1 MTDIN
6 YSHYLQQL
14 RFIASEIDQPI
25 IPDLEN
31 LKRLQLA
38 HLTQYPFQ
46 SLTTLIDRSVD
57 LEDSSIY
64 DKLIERRAGGYCY
77 ELNGLFLALLRHLGY
92 EARIITG
99 VVTIGNQLERHN
111 ARTHMAIM
119 VTIDSQN
126 YLVDV
131 GYGGLVPSAPLL
143 FTYNQKDNNNKN
155 NNNQNPSQ
163 IQTTPHG
170 RYKII
175 KDESFENQIENP
187 ILPHAQVNYERYIL
201 CCEVK
206 SEWQMLYV
214 FDLLPQIRIDMV
226 VGSWYISTYPNS
238 PFKRRLM
245 ASRLDDDGVRHTL
258 LNHKYQRHQVG
269 KPSQSSILAS
279 VDEVLTQLKQVFL
292 IDIADELTASE
303 RQKLMVFL
311 ENNE

>member
-14 RFIASEIDQPI
+14 GFTASEIDQPI
-25 IPDLEN
+25 IPDLEH
-31 LKRLQLA
+31 LKHLQLA
-38 HLTQYPFQ
+38 HLTQFPFQ
-46 SLTTLIDRSVD
+46 SFTTLVDRPVD

-64 DKLIERRAGGYCY
+64 DKLIVRRAGGYCY
-77 ELNGLFLALLRHLGY
+77 ELNGLFLTLLRHLGY

-99 VVTIGNQLERHN
+99 VVTIDNQLERHN

-119 VTIDSQN
+119 VTIDGQN

-143 FTYNQKDNNNKN
+143 FTYNQKDNKN
-155 NNNQNPSQ
+155 NDNQNPSR
-163 IQTTPHG
+163 IQSTPHG

-175 KDESFENQIENP
+175 KDDSFENQIENP
-187 ILPHAQVNYERYIL
+187 ILPHAQVNYERYLL
-201 CCEVK
+201 CCELK

-214 FDLLPQIRIDMV
+214 FDLLPQIKIDMV
-226 VGSWYISTYPNS
+226 VGSWYISTYPQS

-258 LNHKYQRHQVG
+258 LNHKYQRHQLG

-279 VDEVLTQLKQVFL
+279 VDEVLRQLKQVFL
-292 IDIADELTASE
+292 IDIADQLTASE
-303 RQKLMVFL
+303 QRKLAVFL
-311 ENNE
+311 DNNE